1 LSIIDELGPYKPLDQ
16 INYDELKLVIQKTV
30 KKRLIELKYTNIEY
44 IIECLLIQLR
54 EKQSLITMG
63 RV

>member
-1 LSIIDELGPYKPLDQ
+1 MAIIDELGPFKPLDQ
-16 INYDELKLVIQKTV
+16 INYDEFKLVIQKTV
-30 KKRLIELKYTNIEY
+30 KKRLIELNYTDIEY

>member
-1 LSIIDELGPYKPLDQ
+1 LAIIDELGPFKPLDQ

-30 KKRLIELKYTNIEY
+30 KKRLIELNYTDIEY

>member
-1 LSIIDELGPYKPLDQ
+1 MDELGPFKPLNQ

-30 KKRLIELKYTNIEY
+30 KKRLIELDYIDIEY

-54 EKQSLITMG
+54 EKQSLITME

>member
-1 LSIIDELGPYKPLDQ
+1 MSIIDELGPFKPLDQ

-30 KKRLIELKYTNIEY
+30 KKRLIELNYPDIEY

>member
-1 LSIIDELGPYKPLDQ
+1 MDELGPFKLSEQ
-16 INYDELKLVIQKTV
+16 ISYGELKLVIQKTV
-30 KKRLIELKYTNIEY
+30 KRRLIELNYTDIEY

-54 EKQSLITMG
+54 EKQSLMTME

>member
-1 LSIIDELGPYKPLDQ
+1 MAIIDELGPFKPLNQ

-30 KKRLIELKYTNIEY
+30 KKRLIELNYTDVENAIEY
-44 IIECLLIQLR
+44 LLIQLR
-54 EKQSLITMG
+54 EKQSFITME